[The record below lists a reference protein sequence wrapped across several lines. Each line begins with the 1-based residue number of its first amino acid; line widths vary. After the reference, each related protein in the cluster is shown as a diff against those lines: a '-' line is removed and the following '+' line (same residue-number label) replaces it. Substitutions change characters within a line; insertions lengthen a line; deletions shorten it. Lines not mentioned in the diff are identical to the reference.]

1 MRLPYLLTC
10 TAWLCLGMT
19 QALAQTPTTA
29 VDLTQPLLAS
39 ARLEPLDRFAQTLTT
54 DRGYLGAVT
63 LVARNGQII
72 DWRAHGSRDLARTS
86 PMKIDSI
93 FRIYSMTKTIVSVAV
108 LMLVEDGKLALDD
121 PIANYMPEFSAMQVF
136 IGGNA
141 DAPELRP
148 ARQPIRVRHLLTHT
162 GGFATSG
169 MAGDEAVKL
178 FNRVDL
184 HASPTLKDYASA
196 VAKLPLAMEP
206 GERFNYDGVGLELLS
221 RLIELRS
228 GMPMDIFLQQRL
240 LTPLGMKDTGFGVE
254 ATKRDRIA
262 DMVTTDAQ
270 GHLLLDSGPSAKQ
283 PGAWLNPYPSGAG
296 GLYSTAA
303 DYLRFCQMLLNGGSL
318 DGRTI
323 LSPGSVDLMQ
333 TNQLGSA
340 AIPAG
345 ALRPGDGF
353 GFGGYV
359 VLKSV
364 PGSRPG
370 SIGQFGWSGAGSTY
384 YTIDRQEKLVA
395 LLLMQHLPQ
404 NLPKDPPK
412 VSGEFFGLVYQS
424 LVK

>member
-1 MRLPYLLTC
+1 MRLPFLLTC
-10 TAWLCLGMT
+10 TAWLCLGLT
-19 QALAQTPTTA
+19 QVIAQTPTTA
-29 VDLTQPLLAS
+29 VDLPPPLLAS
-39 ARLEPLDRFAQTLTT
+39 AQLDPLDRFAQTLTT

-72 DWRAHGSRDLARTS
+72 DWRAHGSRDLART
-86 PMKIDSI
+86 
-93 FRIYSMTKTIVSVAV
+93 
-108 LMLVEDGKLALDD
+108 LDD

-136 IGGNA
+136 IGGST
-141 DAPELRP
+141 DTPELRP

-162 GGFATSG
+162 SGFATSG
-169 MAGDEAVKL
+169 VAGDEAVKL

-228 GMPMDIFLQQRL
+228 GLPMNIFLQQRL

-254 ATKRDRIA
+254 AAKRDRIA

-270 GHLLLDSGPSAKQ
+270 GHLQLDSGPSAKQ

-370 SIGQFGWSGAGSTY
+370 SVGQFGWSGAGSTY

-412 VSGEFFGLVYQS
+412 VGSEFFGLVYQS